1 VSQNKRS
8 FWSSIPGLITGIAG
22 LLTAVAGIGTLAVQQ
37 GIIGGNGSNSPAT
50 TAAPGGAGATAT
62 TTTTEEGAFT
72 VSPTLL
78 TFKTGEREKT
88 LTVKNPT
95 RTARITVTRPQ
106 FTGADASVFEADA
119 GCTNVRLEP
128 GRSCTVKV
136 LFAPS
141 GLLKSYKANLVLEAN
156 GGSGATEVPIEAS
169 TLL

>member
-1 VSQNKRS
+1 MSENKRS

-22 LLTAVAGIGTLAVQQ
+22 LLTGIVGLGTLAVQQ
-37 GIIGGNGSNSPAT
+37 GVVGGNGSTRPAT
-50 TAAPGGAGATAT
+50 TAAPGGAGAIPT
-62 TTTTEEGAFT
+62 TSTEEGAFS

-78 TFKTGEREKT
+78 RFQTGEREKDV
-88 LTVKNPT
+88 TVRNST
-95 RTARITVTRPQ
+95 RTARITVTAPQ
-106 FTGADASVFEADA
+106 FSGPDASVFAADA

-136 LFAPS
+136 LFDPK
-141 GLLKSYKANLVLEAN
+141 GLLKSYKANVVLKAD